1 MLHRLRQLLSRP
13 LAEDF
18 SFANQFRSS
27 VQAGVYVVI
36 FIYFI
41 GGVQSTGGRGY
52 SRLAMLSLFGVS
64 VIVSSLAA
72 NYLIPR
78 IFREV
83 YDEDRWTVGKHI
95 LHVLLVLFCI
105 SLGNQIVMV
114 LTENTSI
121 PFWQM
126 YLTVTIIGFFPI
138 TLGLFTAEQRRLK
151 RNLAHAQT
159 LNAQLD
165 RLHQPAPA
173 AAVPELPKGVVLIS
187 ETGKDKLSLLP
198 NQLVY
203 LESIGNYVDVYW
215 LNLMFPQKAVLRN
228 TLKEMEA
235 ALHDHP
241 QFFRCHR
248 AFIVN
253 LKAINKTE
261 GNARGYQLT
270 MSGSGQVIP
279 VSRSYVDAF
288 DARMATLV

>member
-1 MLHRLRQLLSRP
+1 MQHRIRAFLNRP

-18 SFANQFRSS
+18 SFKNQLWLSL
-27 VQAGVYVVI
+27 QAGLYVFV
-36 FIYFI
+36 FIYLI
-41 GGVQSTGGRGY
+41 GGVKSTTGP
-52 SRLAMLSLFGVS
+52 SRLVMLLLFGLS
-64 VIVSSLAA
+64 VVVVAMFA
-72 NYLIPR
+72 NVLIP
-78 IFREV
+78 ILFPKF
-83 YDEDRWTVGKHI
+83 YDEDRWTVGKHC

-105 SLGNQIVMV
+105 SVGNQIVLV
-114 LTENTSI
+114 LTNNPHP

-138 TLGLFTAEQRRLK
+138 TLGLFLAEQRRLK

-165 RLHQPAPA
+165 KLHQPAPVGA
-173 AAVPELPKGVVLIS
+173 APTLPKGITLTS
-187 ETGKDKLSLLP
+187 ESGKDKLSLLP

-203 LESIGNYVDVYW
+203 LESVGNYVEVYW

-235 ALHDHP
+235 ALQEHP

-253 LKAINKTE
+253 LKAVNKTE

-279 VSRSYVDAF
+279 VSRGYVDAF
-288 DARMATLV
+288 DKRMLLLV